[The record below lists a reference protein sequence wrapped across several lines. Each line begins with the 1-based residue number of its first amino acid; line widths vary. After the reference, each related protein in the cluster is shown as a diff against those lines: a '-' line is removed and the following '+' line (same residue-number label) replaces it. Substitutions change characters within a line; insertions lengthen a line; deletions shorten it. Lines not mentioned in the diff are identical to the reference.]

1 MKIKRYKGAS
11 LEKIREVVLKELGEN
26 AVIVNIQKLPGGGVW
41 SVLVLIFGNLLVIFM
56 EGMVAMI
63 QGIRLQYY
71 ELFSKYFPG
80 DGTLYQ
86 PFTLAE
92 QPLAQDKGG
101 LDA

>member
-1 MKIKRYKGAS
+1 
-11 LEKIREVVLKELGEN
+11 
-26 AVIVNIQKLPGGGVW
+26 
-41 SVLVLIFGNLLVIFM
+41 
-56 EGMVAMI
+56 MVAMI

-92 QPLAQDKGG
+92 QPLAQDKGET
-101 LDA
+101 DT